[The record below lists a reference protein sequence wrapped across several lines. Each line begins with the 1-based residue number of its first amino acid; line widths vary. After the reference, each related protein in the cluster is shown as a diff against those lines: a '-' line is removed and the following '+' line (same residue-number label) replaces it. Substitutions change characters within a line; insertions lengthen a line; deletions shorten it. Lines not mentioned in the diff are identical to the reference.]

1 MLFVLPLVVLSAAPV
16 APPPNESK
24 TPLKLTK
31 PATPKLQKI
40 NAPYCAGDYSND
52 FAALSKRAA
61 ELTSK
66 VENAFTYCVRVT
78 ATYECLSY
86 AADGTMKR
94 AKKYATAHGTA
105 FAYKKN
111 GGDVL
116 LVTNQH
122 VTEFPAV
129 SDEDHPVD
137 GVPVGCK
144 RVADSLKIV
153 ESDKDAFESD
163 DVPLSK
169 VVSDPALDI
178 SIIKARAP
186 LAVMPWKIGRSAAL
200 KERNVVD
207 VRGFPLGAF
216 KATSLGKVI
225 STYDRDDFKDW
236 DHDDFVIDAA
246 MSPGNSGSPVLAVSC
261 YTGEFELVGVFHADY
276 SRGNSLNVVIHIDD
290 VKDLMQTL
298 KRTNVSR
305 ADSAPLDL
313 AARRRLIDDAS
324 DGIGLFFPF
333 GGSTASAQTRS
344 DGALLFQV
352 FSRDFPIKTWPVLT
366 FEDNPPEN
374 GAEFGTLGKLWFGSA
389 RGVTEVSKNDLD
401 AEARAQLERGLDALR
416 RSALLSAAH
425 RRASAGQDASR
436 EAHDLAAR
444 LDRNLRR
451 NSAMDKDLATQVTEL
466 AEREA
471 PKGAEAAHPP
481 SRPWSADPSPAP
493 VPSKPEPAPTGK
505 GPQSA
510 PQDDGVPRR

>member
-1 MLFVLPLVVLSAAPV
+1 MLFWLPLVVLVAAPV
-16 APPPNESK
+16 TPPPNESR

-31 PATPKLQKI
+31 PVPAKPQKL
-40 NAPYCAGDYSND
+40 NAPYCQGDYSND
-52 FAALSKRAA
+52 FAALNKRAA
-61 ELTSK
+61 EMTSK
-66 VENAFTYCVRVT
+66 VENQFTYCVRVT

-86 AADGTMKR
+86 AGDGTVKR
-94 AKKYATAHGTA
+94 AKKYVTAHGTA
-105 FAYKKN
+105 FAYRKQ
-111 GGDVL
+111 GADTL

-122 VTEFPAV
+122 VTEFPPV

-137 GVPVGCK
+137 GIPFGCK
-144 RVADSLKIV
+144 RVSDTMKIV
-153 ESDKDAFESD
+153 DSDKDAFESD
-163 DVPLSK
+163 DVALSK

-186 LAVMPWKIGRSAAL
+186 LAVLPWKLGKSAAL

-276 SRGNSLNVVIHIDD
+276 TRGNSLNVVIHIDD
-290 VKDLMQTL
+290 VKELMATL

-313 AARRRLIDDAS
+313 AGRRRLIDDAS
-324 DGIGLFFPF
+324 NGIGLFFPF
-333 GGSTASAQTRS
+333 GTFTAAAQTRS

-366 FEDNPPEN
+366 LEDTPTDKP
-374 GAEFGTLGKLWFGSA
+374 GEFGTLGKVWFGSA
-389 RGVTEVSKNDLD
+389 RGVSEVLKSDLD
-401 AEARAQLERGLDALR
+401 AEARAQLEKALDALR

-436 EAHDLAAR
+436 EAHDLAGR

-451 NSAMDKDLATQVTEL
+451 NSAMDKDLATQVSEL

-471 PKGAEAAHPP
+471 PKGTEQAHPP
-481 SRPWSADPSPAP
+481 SRPWASEPSP
-493 VPSKPEPAPTGK
+493 
-505 GPQSA
+505 
-510 PQDDGVPRR
+510 